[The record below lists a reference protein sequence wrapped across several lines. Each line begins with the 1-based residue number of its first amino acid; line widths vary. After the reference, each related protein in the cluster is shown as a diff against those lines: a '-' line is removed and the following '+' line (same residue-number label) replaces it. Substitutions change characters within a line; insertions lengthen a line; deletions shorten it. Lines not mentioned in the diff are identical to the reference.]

1 MGVTYVVNPFS
12 NRENIHKGR
21 VDTNITLLEIELLG
35 LSFTWVTLFKDQIVT
50 IVDNLLFYSVIR
62 TVPFKLFVNVFSFLP
77 MNNFSLPI
85 IRVADPYSFHPDP
98 DPAS

>member
-35 LSFTWVTLFKDQIVT
+35 S
-50 IVDNLLFYSVIR
+50 
-62 TVPFKLFVNVFSFLP
+62 
-77 MNNFSLPI
+77 
-85 IRVADPYSFHPDP
+85 VADLDP
-98 DPAS
+98 G